1 MRSLL
6 ADAEPVR
13 TVRFADDPEPGA
25 ARDGM
30 LPGQWKPDALGLPP
44 GCPVTPLGVDGDV
57 CWYLDPIGQLTAYQK
72 PYGQADTLNLCK
84 GRHFYLYWAWPKFR
98 GSKDATIEVEGW
110 KNEKAREAFIAAAT
124 AKGPWSSIEKVRGRG
139 CWPDGIGGIVVH
151 LGNCM
156 IAVNGDGDKRRQ
168 RHEPPGE
175 VEGHVYPAKAKI
187 PGPFGW
193 PKSLD
198 DHGGDGSP
206 YAYLS
211 MLFKKWNWDRE
222 IDAHLLIG
230 WIGVAF
236 LGAALPWR
244 PAAFITGD
252 KGSGKSTIQDILK
265 LIFGEWLIGSTNTTA
280 AGIYQCLR
288 QDCLPVAVDE
298 FEASSDCRK
307 AVALIELQRQG
318 ASGGKG
324 MRGGDRGTGTEFA
337 IKSAFLFSSINA
349 PPMAPQDLSRFALL
363 RLHRLPDGAE
373 RPVIDGQA
381 LAELGRI
388 ILRRMIEEF
397 HRFDQTWRAFKEEL
411 AKAGMDGRG
420 QDTFGTLLACADMIG
435 YSGWDDERLSHTHD
449 GDLRPWREIMAVDRM
464 TEFDDAT
471 ENWRLCL
478 SHVLTVPV
486 DAWRNGKKTTVGA
499 VIEAWFKGNDDDIGS
514 DYVKV
519 RSLLNSAGLTLER
532 KPPTGDW
539 LAIPNNNPATR
550 KLFEGTKWA
559 GDAGAGVWSGAL
571 RQGPRDKLWI
581 LGQPRINGDK
591 AKCTLISL
599 KALYGAGGIM
609 TDDGTTLTKEPELP
623 IETDDDSGG
632 LEL

>member
-13 TVRFADDPEPGA
+13 TVRFADDPEPGGT
-25 ARDGM
+25 RDGM
-30 LPGQWKPDALGLPP
+30 LPGQWKPDPLGLPP

-84 GRHFYLYWAWPKFR
+84 GRHYFLYWAWPKFR

-139 CWPDGIGGIVVH
+139 CWPDGVGGIVVH
-151 LGNCM
+151 LGNRM
-156 IAVNGDGDKRRQ
+156 IAVNGDGDKKRQ
-168 RHEPPGE
+168 RNEPPGE
-175 VEGHVYPAKAKI
+175 VEGYVYPAKAKI

-193 PKSLD
+193 PKVLD

-265 LIFGEWLIGSTNTTA
+265 LIFGEWLIGTTNTTA

-420 QDTFGTLLACADMIG
+420 QDTFGTLLACADMLG

-609 TDDGTTLTKEPELP
+609 TDDGTTLTKEPGLP
-623 IETDDDSGG
+623 IENDDESGG
-632 LEL
+632 F